1 MRMRLRFP
9 PVVARVLDGLAATL
23 VELLRIVREALAIPA
38 QVWLAIAELLGAAVL
53 AVWRRTVGV
62 ALDVYRLVR
71 AAIWWAQ
78 GHVRPAYG
86 VIAVCVGA
94 AGALVASQFIDY
106 RGISVGTPAYAEV
119 ETVAPAPEVGR
130 ERAASAHGWAPIPIA
145 VGALVVTAIA
155 ARGRWRAARLLVPL
169 GLGVVAISLAV
180 DAPKGLDHGAA
191 TVAYEG
197 VEAVLLEGFWA
208 QLVAGAVLACC
219 GPLLAA
225 HLRPA
230 SDRAAAHDRR
240 RSRRPIGSRP
250 GAKAPMKSEKT
261 DSRFSRGPARIGSRS
276 SEGTSP

>member
-53 AVWRRTVGV
+53 AVWQRTVGV

-230 SDRAAAHDRR
+230 SERVAARR
-240 RSRRPIGSRP
+240 WRRGQRSIGSRP
-250 GAKAPMKSEKT
+250 GAKAMEAEKV
-261 DSRFSRGPARIGSRS
+261 DSRSPRAPTRIGSRS